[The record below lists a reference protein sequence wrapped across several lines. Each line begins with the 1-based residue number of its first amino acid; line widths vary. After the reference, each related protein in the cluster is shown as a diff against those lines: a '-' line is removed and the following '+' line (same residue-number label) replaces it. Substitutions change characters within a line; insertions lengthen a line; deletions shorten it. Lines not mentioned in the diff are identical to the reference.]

1 MYGRYTDNKRSN
13 YTLEIRVRK
22 RHIHN
27 ASVQSISPIELTK
40 ETTET
45 MKIDFYIFFNIV
57 IVQINRLMKF
67 VLFFRSVIL
76 TYINDRTRFQVDAE
90 ERKKTMK

>member
-45 MKIDFYIFFNIV
+45 MKIDFYIFFQHRYRSDQQIDEVCLILSLGYFNIY
-57 IVQINRLMKF
+57 K
-67 VLFFRSVIL
+67 
-76 TYINDRTRFQVDAE
+76 
-90 ERKKTMK
+90 